1 MLEMRSARAA
11 QGILDAK
18 GRKTLSAANFYCFIP
33 ALTFTKLATAV
44 DLHNIRQWWFLPVN
58 VLLGISLGMLLG
70 WLFTWVAKPLF
81 PAKLRRH
88 VMCAVALGAHVLRE
102 RATLLPQR
110 LHALCA
116 SACRRAC
123 TLPGNIGNLPM
134 VLVAGL
140 CGNAASLL
148 LPSQPTADAAARSA
162 PRLLRCGPCR
172 LSPVSRAAYAQSCC
186 GLDAAE
192 RRVCNALLRA
202 PHYLLPLTPA
212 CGGAPGRHRVR
223 GLFGAHRPSLPA
235 FLLSV
240 WQTGE
245 REPACGLH
253 GYRLLLAQMWVA
265 GLFQFSVAFNLLRPR
280 ADPLLGEV
288 RARAVAR
295 AWLQSRHG
303 PACAA
308 SGVNFASTSAER
320 LRLCPTTHAVRCAG

>member
-1 MLEMRSARAA
+1 MRCAPVHKTMCVVPVCIQRMHPARIQHAPCSVHRYNSLLGVRFMLEMRSARAA

-88 VMCAVALGAHVLRE
+88 VMCAVALGAHVLHE

-110 LHALCA
+110 LHALRA

-123 TLPGNIGNLPM
+123 ALPGNIGNLPM

-148 LPSQPTADAAARSA
+148 LPSQPTADACSEVSA
-162 PRLLRCGPCR
+162 SPASLRP
-172 LSPVSRAAYAQSCC
+172 LPPVACVSCC
-186 GLDAAE
+186 IRAE
-192 RRVCNALLRA
+192 LLW
-202 PHYLLPLTPA
+202 
-212 CGGAPGRHRVR
+212 
-223 GLFGAHRPSLPA
+223 S
-235 FLLSV
+235 
-240 WQTGE
+240 
-245 REPACGLH
+245 
-253 GYRLLLAQMWVA
+253 
-265 GLFQFSVAFNLLRPR
+265 
-280 ADPLLGEV
+280 
-288 RARAVAR
+288 
-295 AWLQSRHG
+295 
-303 PACAA
+303 
-308 SGVNFASTSAER
+308 
-320 LRLCPTTHAVRCAG
+320 